1 MNIDI
6 EQFADR
12 YVAVWNEADPV
23 ARRSAIAALWAADG
37 VQITESAEHR
47 GHDELEARIS
57 EAHAE
62 FVRGSGLVFRPADD
76 VTGHHGAVVFTTHL
90 VPADGGDITWTGRVC
105 AMLGA
110 DGRIRSE
117 HQFTVPAAGGSTRA
131 GAEEFLRRLAGGDP
145 DRIADLFAEEVDWV
159 LDWPSGGHP
168 AVPWIRPRS
177 TRAEVAEHFR
187 AIADFHVPEKAAG
200 SASRVLVEGQDAVVL
215 GDIRQTV
222 RATGRSYTA
231 LCALHLTFGN
241 GLITR
246 YAVYEDSLSVAEA
259 LGGS

>member
-12 YVAVWNEADPV
+12 YVAVWNEPDPV

-37 VQITESAEHR
+37 VQITESAEYR
-47 GHDELEARIS
+47 GHDELETRIS
-57 EAHAE
+57 GAHAE
-62 FVRGSGLVFRPADD
+62 FVRGSGLVFRPTGD
-76 VTGHHGAVVFTTHL
+76 VTGHHGALVFTTHL
-90 VPADGGDITWTGRVC
+90 VPADGGDSTWTGRVC
-105 AMLGA
+105 ATLGA

-117 HQFTVPAAGGSTRA
+117 HQFTVPTAGGSTRA
-131 GAEEFLRRLAGGDP
+131 GAEEFLRRLAKGDP

-187 AIADFHVPEKAAG
+187 AIADFHVPEEAAG
-200 SASRVLVEGQDAVVL
+200 SASRILVEGQDAVVL

-231 LCALHLTFGN
+231 LCALHLTFAN